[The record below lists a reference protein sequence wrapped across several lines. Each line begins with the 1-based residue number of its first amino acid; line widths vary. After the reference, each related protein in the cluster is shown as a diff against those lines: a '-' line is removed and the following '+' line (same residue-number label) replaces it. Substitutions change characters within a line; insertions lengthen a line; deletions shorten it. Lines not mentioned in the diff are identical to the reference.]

1 MSTGRVMGI
10 NYGFEKVR
18 FVSPVPAGARIRARS
33 ALSTVGSHPP
43 DSVYT
48 TRILIVEIE
57 GRDKPAILGEWVTR
71 GVIA

>member
-1 MSTGRVMGI
+1 MGI

-18 FVSPVPAGARIRARS
+18 FVSPVPAGARTRARS